1 MEMNVA
7 IAICTITYQSA
18 LDHSDC
24 IILHITAMTTLWL
37 CSTYTLGNDDL
48 RPYLNICKPLKVDN

>member
-18 LDHSDC
+18 LDHSDYRTPYHC
-24 IILHITAMTTLWL
+24 
-37 CSTYTLGNDDL
+37 ND
-48 RPYLNICKPLKVDN
+48 YFVVV